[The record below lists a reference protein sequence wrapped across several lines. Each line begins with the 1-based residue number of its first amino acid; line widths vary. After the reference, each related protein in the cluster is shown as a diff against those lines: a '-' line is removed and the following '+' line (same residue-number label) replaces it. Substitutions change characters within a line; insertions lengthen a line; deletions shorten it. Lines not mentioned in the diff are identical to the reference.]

1 MTKMEYAKLVCRL
14 YEVANNS
21 DQPLRAE
28 PWINPEACSLHCRA
42 YDKIL
47 RDLFPDQSEYDDALA
62 TIGTLGY

>member
-42 YDKIL
+42 YDKSCVIFSQT
-47 RDLFPDQSEYDDALA
+47 RANM
-62 TIGTLGY
+62 TTLLQL